1 MVLNHQITKWL
12 SWIKLG
18 HSWYMPAAL
27 FPTMIADTF
36 NMMVGAVRYQINTNS
51 SSTTMIAKQW
61 LWYNAKHSTHWT
73 SHKALKYI
81 MFKRDHGRAATRR
94 VSYLGFG
101 FLREI
106 TIRKCP
112 RTARLFILW
121 RFRMGMNKHCL
132 IRLVKLCWPSEFHLL
147 VIQTSFTQTV

>member
-1 MVLNHQITKWL
+1 MLSYHDLTLPRVSFLYIFIFWVVLNHQITKWL

-18 HSWYMPAAL
+18 HSWCMPAAL
-27 FPTMIADTF
+27 FATMIADTF

-51 SSTTMIAKQW
+51 SSITMIAKQW

-73 SHKALKYI
+73 SHKGLKYI

-112 RTARLFILW
+112 RTARLFYFGVLEWEWINIVW
-121 RFRMGMNKHCL
+121 YG
-132 IRLVKLCWPSEFHLL
+132 W
-147 VIQTSFTQTV
+147 